1 MSYGDYAVEQIGWTP
16 FYESHGYGLELEN
29 DNVDGYSVEV
39 DYDDNLSDL
48 LWEYIDDAYEVY
60 TFNVYMDDDEHNEVV
75 KALLNNL
82 DEGGL
87 NYDTVKLVE
96 SQLKKHGVEPDKQGE
111 MKILALNNP
120 KTVGVICYGSQT
132 VEIDVTFLTN
142 GGGNH
147 FQLFDARRM
156 IDEDNPLTPLQVA
169 SNLGGDHVAITRP
182 VNWDNSVK
190 FSEVHDEDELY
201 RCGVLRE
208 DDY

>member
-39 DYDDNLSDL
+39 DYDDELSDL

-60 TFNVYMDDDEHNEVV
+60 TFNVYMDDDSHDEKV

-87 NYDTVKLVE
+87 SYDTVKLVE
-96 SQLKKHGVEPDKQGE
+96 GQLKKHGVEPDKQGE

-156 IDEDNPLTPLQVA
+156 IDEDKPLTPLQVA
-169 SNLGGDHVAITRP
+169 SELGGDHVAITRA

>member
-147 FQLFDARRM
+147 FRLFDARRT

-169 SNLGGDHVAITRP
+169 SKLGGDHVAITRP

-190 FSEVHDEDELY
+190 FSEVQDEDELY

>member
-39 DYDDNLSDL
+39 DYDDELSDL
-48 LWEYIDDAYEVY
+48 LWEYIDQAYEVY
-60 TFNVYMDDDEHNEVV
+60 TFNVYMDDDNHDEKVQ
-75 KALLNNL
+75 ALLNNL
-82 DEGGL
+82 DEVGL
-87 NYDTVKLVE
+87 DYTRSQWVE
-96 SQLKKHGVEPDKQGE
+96 DSLKKHGIEPDKQGE

-120 KTVGVICYGSQT
+120 KTVGVISHGSQI

-147 FQLFDARRM
+147 FQLFDARHM
-156 IDEDNPLTPLQVA
+156 IDEDKPLTPLQVA
-169 SNLGGDHVAITRP
+169 SELGGDHVAITRA

-190 FSEVHDEDELY
+190 FNEVTDDDELY
-201 RCGVLRE
+201 RCGALRE
-208 DDY
+208 EDY

>member
-147 FQLFDARRM
+147 FQLFDARRT
-156 IDEDNPLTPLQVA
+156 IDEDNPLTPLQV
-169 SNLGGDHVAITRP
+169 SSKLGGDHVAITRAI
-182 VNWDNSVK
+182 NWDNSVK
-190 FSEVHDEDELY
+190 FSEVQDEDELY

>member
-39 DYDDNLSDL
+39 DYDDELSDL

-60 TFNVYMDDDEHNEVV
+60 TFNVYMDDDNHDEKV
-75 KALLNNL
+75 KALLNRL
-82 DEGGL
+82 DENGL
-87 NYDTVKLVE
+87 NYDLAQLNE
-96 SQLKKHGVEPDKQGE
+96 GQLKKYGIEPDKQGE

-120 KTVGVICYGSQT
+120 KTVGVISYGSQT

-147 FQLFDARRM
+147 FQLFDARRV

-169 SNLGGDHVAITRP
+169 SELGGDHVAITRA

>member
-16 FYESHGYGLELEN
+16 FYESHGYGLELES

-60 TFNVYMDDDEHNEVV
+60 TFNVYIDDDEHNEVV

-87 NYDTVKLVE
+87 SYDTVKPVE
-96 SQLKKHGVEPDKQGE
+96 GQLKKHGVEPDKQGE

-142 GGGNH
+142 GGGNLSLIH
-147 FQLFDARRM
+147 
-156 IDEDNPLTPLQVA
+156 I
-169 SNLGGDHVAITRP
+169 
-182 VNWDNSVK
+182 
-190 FSEVHDEDELY
+190 
-201 RCGVLRE
+201 
-208 DDY
+208 

>member
-39 DYDDNLSDL
+39 DYDDELSDL
-48 LWEYIDDAYEVY
+48 LWEYIDQAYEVY
-60 TFNVYMDDDEHNEVV
+60 TFNVYMDDDNHDEKVQ
-75 KALLNNL
+75 ALLNNL
-82 DEGGL
+82 DEVGL
-87 NYDTVKLVE
+87 DYTRSQWVE
-96 SQLKKHGVEPDKQGE
+96 DSLKKHGVEPDKQGE

-120 KTVGVICYGSQT
+120 KTVGVISYGSQI

-169 SNLGGDHVAITRP
+169 SKLGGDHVAITRP

-190 FSEVHDEDELY
+190 FNEVTDDDELY
-201 RCGVLRE
+201 RCGALRE